1 MAGEP
6 GDRWFA
12 ARKSGGREESPDS
25 IVVNSQEPSTKGNA
39 PGNARGLRIWETR
52 RRLPETRL
60 RKVPQKIKPPV
71 SLALRWQVLGKTGDW
86 PV

>member
-39 PGNARGLRIWETR
+39 PGNARGLRVR
-52 RRLPETRL
+52 KPRKRLLETRL
-60 RKVPQKIKPPV
+60 RTVPQKIKPPV
-71 SLALRWQVLGKTGDW
+71 LLALRRQALGKTAG
-86 PV
+86 